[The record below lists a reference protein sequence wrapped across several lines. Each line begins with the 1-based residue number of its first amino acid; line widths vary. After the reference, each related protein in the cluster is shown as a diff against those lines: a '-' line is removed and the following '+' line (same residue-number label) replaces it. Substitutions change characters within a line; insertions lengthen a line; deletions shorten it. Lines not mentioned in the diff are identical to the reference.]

1 MSTKK
6 IEHPQENFDRNDR
19 VIHAVDALSLKRSE
33 IIEKVPCSRTLLSRI
48 LNKKWKVSDSFAV
61 RFCDRF
67 GVSREWVKDGTG
79 EMLITKTDQEAGQEE
94 KAKTSNEST
103 EAGRRAEEIVNSLS
117 YENQYLAI
125 QILTRLKESEK
136 VVAKTH

>member
-6 IEHPQENFDRNDR
+6 IEHPQENFKRNER
-19 VIHAVDALSLKRSE
+19 IAQAVDALKLERRE
-33 IIEKVPCSRTLLSRI
+33 IIKKVPCSRTLLSRI
-48 LNKKWKVSDSFAV
+48 LNNKWKVSDTFAV

-67 GVSREWVKDGTG
+67 GVSIEWVKDGTG
-79 EMLITKTDQEAGQEE
+79 EMLI
-94 KAKTSNEST
+94 AKTEPEEGHEAEAKPEREST

-136 VVAKTH
+136 MVANTH